1 MIYLLLFWEF
11 CKVSVFCVGGG
22 YASMPLI
29 QAGVVDGYHWL
40 TMSEFV
46 DVFTISQMTPGPI
59 GINAA
64 TFAGMKTAGLFG
76 GVAATVGFVVPSLCL
91 GITLAK
97 IFLKYGNIGPVRG
110 ALNGLRPAVVGLI
123 CAASIDFILLAL
135 WNTEEL
141 PVHWNDL
148 SSGGAGAAYC
158 DAGSRAAPYRCH
170 YNSCR
175 FGGLGTCIG
184 DGRVTYRVGIL
195 DCRLLNL
202 LYLFRY
208 GRVSEWFK
216 ELVLKTSDTARYR
229 GFESHPFRQ

>member
-46 DVFTISQMTPGPI
+46 DIFTISQMTPGPI

-64 TFAGMKTAGLFG
+64 TFAGMKTAGIFG
-76 GVAATVGFVVPSLCL
+76 GVAATVGFVVPSLCI

-97 IFLKYGNIGPVRG
+97 IFLKYGDIGPVRG
-110 ALNGLRPAVVGLI
+110 VLNGLRPAVVGLI

-141 PVHWNDL
+141 PVHWSDL
-148 SSGGAGAAYC
+148 SL
-158 DAGSRAAPYRCH
+158 
-170 YNSCR
+170 
-175 FGGLGTCIG
+175 GGLVLLIVTLVAVRRHIG
-184 DGRVTYRVGIL
+184 VITIL
-195 DCRLLNL
+195 VASGVL
-202 LYLFRY
+202 
-208 GRVSEWFK
+208 G
-216 ELVLKTSDTARYR
+216 LVLGMAAGLLTV
-229 GFESHPFRQ
+229 

>member
-46 DVFTISQMTPGPI
+46 DIFTISQMTPGPI

-64 TFAGMKTAGLFG
+64 TFAGMKTAGIFG
-76 GVAATVGFVVPSLCL
+76 GVAATVGFVVPSLCI

-97 IFLKYGNIGPVRG
+97 IFLKYGDIGPVRG
-110 ALNGLRPAVVGLI
+110 VLNGLRPAVVGLI

-141 PVHWNDL
+141 PVHWSDL
-148 SSGGAGAAYC
+148 SL
-158 DAGSRAAPYRCH
+158 
-170 YNSCR
+170 
-175 FGGLGTCIG
+175 GGLVLLIVTLVAVRRHIG
-184 DGRVTYRVGIL
+184 VITIL
-195 DCRLLNL
+195 FASGLLGLILGMAGL
-202 LYLFRY
+202 LT
-208 GRVSEWFK
+208 V
-216 ELVLKTSDTARYR
+216 
-229 GFESHPFRQ
+229 

>member
-11 CKVSVFCVGGG
+11 CKVSVLCVGGG

-29 QAGVVDGYHWL
+29 QAGVVDGHHWL

-46 DVFTISQMTPGPI
+46 DIFTISQMTPGPI

-64 TFAGMKTAGLFG
+64 TFAGMKTAGIFG
-76 GVAATVGFVVPSLCL
+76 GVAATVGFVVPSLCI

-97 IFLKYGNIGPVRG
+97 IFLKYGDIGPVRG

-141 PVHWNDL
+141 PVHWSDL
-148 SSGGAGAAYC
+148 SL
-158 DAGSRAAPYRCH
+158 
-170 YNSCR
+170 
-175 FGGLGTCIG
+175 GGLVLLIVTLVAVRRHIG
-184 DGRVTYRVGIL
+184 VITIL
-195 DCRLLNL
+195 VASGVL
-202 LYLFRY
+202 
-208 GRVSEWFK
+208 G
-216 ELVLKTSDTARYR
+216 LVLGMAGLLTV
-229 GFESHPFRQ
+229 